1 MGLCVV
7 YVAYVLVLVGS
18 ALAEPAL
25 DISKIKIT
33 DCNCQRCLYTQ
44 LGYAI
49 HGTVSVTFGGS
60 KVSCSDEAIITFGGS
75 VIGWNYNCPISGSSS
90 GIFEVS
96 YNYGNLL
103 CGTTFD
109 RVLLHRC
116 SGTPCSSFG

>member
-1 MGLCVV
+1 MHVICFISAMGLCVV
-7 YVAYVLVLVGS
+7 YVAYMMVLVGS

-60 KVSCSDEAIITFGGS
+60 KVYEILYAR
-75 VIGWNYNCPISGSSS
+75 VISN
-90 GIFEVS
+90 
-96 YNYGNLL
+96 
-103 CGTTFD
+103 T
-109 RVLLHRC
+109 
-116 SGTPCSSFG
+116 